1 MSSDLAPD
9 GDLSAVATYCGIKT
23 QTAALWA
30 DLGEDVA
37 AATLA
42 VEARCGPVAA
52 RTATVALRGASA
64 EILAPWRPASLTS
77 YVTEAGESL
86 DVSDWIVDG
95 YIVTRPGWAIIP
107 AGTLTYSTG
116 YPSGEVPEPLVIV
129 GRQMVRQL
137 WRARVG
143 NPRAEGEPGVGVLWT
158 RQAELLAAPYFLPD
172 LGFS

>member
-1 MSSDLAPD
+1 MSSYLAPD

-23 QTAALWA
+23 QTAALLA
-30 DLGEDVA
+30 DLAEDVA

-52 RTATVALRGASA
+52 RTATVALRGARA
-64 EILAPWRPASLTS
+64 EILAPWRPVSLTS

-86 DVSDWIVDG
+86 DVS
-95 YIVTRPGWAIIP
+95 GWIIP

-158 RQAELLAAPYFLPD
+158 NQAELLAGPYLLPP
-172 LGFS
+172 LGFA